1 MYIHYSEV
9 NVQSEVKTAYYSV
22 GLNFGKKDFFPCIYV
37 LSFYPYGKK
46 KKKINLQ
53 QYSF

>member
-9 NVQSEVKTAYYSV
+9 NVQSEVKTAYYSI

-46 KKKINLQ
+46 KKINLQ